1 MRRGTSVS
9 AGVYIYIYAKWERL
23 ANLIASSSN
32 GSVNATPDPPAKSTA
47 ASARARRGGALQGP
61 LIRTGRVAPEG
72 ELEEAKC
79 ARRLVVPSR
88 MRRMKIRLE
97 AVESDPEAGSSMV
110 AMVKGW
116 EANGEPPSVGNERNA
131 LWPAVQCS
139 ARRRGTAMRK
149 KCGERRVRVAFGTSS
164 AFVFASALV
173 VMREKAAKRA
183 EGGL

>member
-1 MRRGTSVS
+1 M
-9 AGVYIYIYAKWERL
+9 
-23 ANLIASSSN
+23 
-32 GSVNATPDPPAKSTA
+32 NATPEPPAKSTA
-47 ASARARRGGALQGP
+47 KSDRARRGGALQGP
-61 LIRTGRVAPEG
+61 LIRTGRAAPEG

-88 MRRMKIRLE
+88 MRRMKIRSE
-97 AVESDPEAGSSMV
+97 PVELDPEECSSMV
-110 AMVKGW
+110 AMVNGCD
-116 EANGEPPSVGNERNA
+116 ADGEPPSVGNERNA
-131 LWPAVQCS
+131 LCPAVQCN

-173 VMREKAAKRA
+173 VVREKAAKSA